1 MAFMNDSAKRSPV
14 FHPKLFTT
22 IHGYDRASL
31 FADLQSGLTV
41 ALVALPLAMA
51 IAIASG
57 ANPGVG
63 LVTAVVAGFL
73 ISALGGSRFQ
83 IGGPTGAF
91 IVVVYSVIQ
100 KHGFDGLVTATFM
113 AGLILIAAAYLRAGA
128 LMRHIPEAVINGF
141 TAGIAIIIAASQL
154 ADVFGLKT
162 TALPAD
168 LVPKIEA
175 LWAARDTFNL
185 QAFLIAAATVVLIVF
200 LRRRYP
206 KFPGLLVAVAATSA
220 AAAVLGLP
228 VDTIGS
234 RFGGIPSTLPVP
246 SLPDL
251 SLSHLRELLPSALVI
266 AFLAGVESLL
276 SAIVA
281 DRMGS
286 GAHRANPELLAQGL
300 ANCASALVGGLPAT
314 GAIARTATNIK
325 AGGRTPVAGMAHAVF
340 LLLFMLVAAPLA
352 GYLAMPA
359 LGAVLLLTAW
369 NMAELDHLLRRML
382 GRRSDAV
389 IMVMT
394 LLLTAFVDL
403 TVAIGVGVAAGLA
416 VRLRRRNVPEADW
429 ETPDR

>member
-1 MAFMNDSAKRSPV
+1 
-14 FHPKLFTT
+14 
-22 IHGYDRASL
+22 
-31 FADLQSGLTV
+31 
-41 ALVALPLAMA
+41 
-51 IAIASG
+51 
-57 ANPGVG
+57 
-63 LVTAVVAGFL
+63 
-73 ISALGGSRFQ
+73 
-83 IGGPTGAF
+83 
-91 IVVVYSVIQ
+91 
-100 KHGFDGLVTATFM
+100 
-113 AGLILIAAAYLRAGA
+113 
-128 LMRHIPEAVINGF
+128 MRHIPEAVINGF

-175 LWAARDTFNL
+175 LWAARATFNL
-185 QAFLIAAATVVLIVF
+185 PAFLIAAVTVGLIVF

-206 KFPGLLVAVAATSA
+206 KFPGLLLAVAATSA

-251 SLSHLRELLPSALVI
+251 SLSHLRELFPSALVI

-325 AGGRTPVAGMAHAVF
+325 AGGRTPVAGMAHAIF